1 MSEDGARRAAAPDGA
16 DGDAAVADTPVAP
29 VPGTATTD
37 ILVAGTAGGVGT
49 TTVAALVF
57 AAMVSDE
64 LGAPLL
70 LDHAAGELGL
80 RLPDG
85 DDVRLL
91 NDRLALHDLGPH
103 ARVGVGRLA
112 ERENLL
118 VLVAPAT
125 PVGCAAVARLL
136 EPLDGQPRLQR
147 LLVVLAGVFGRHRVG
162 TQLAALGQRIGPRSV
177 VVLPRDH
184 ALAAGGRIPTAR
196 LSTATVQAQRTLATV
211 LRERLRAL

>member
-1 MSEDGARRAAAPDGA
+1 MSDPAARRAAPPDVEA
-16 DGDAAVADTPVAP
+16 TASSTPVAP
-29 VPGTATTD
+29 APGTATTD

-57 AAMVSDE
+57 AAMTADE

-103 ARVGVGRLA
+103 AQVGVARLA
-112 ERENLL
+112 ERGNLL

-125 PVGCAAVARLL
+125 SVGCAAVDRLL
-136 EPLDGQPRLQR
+136 EPMAGQPRLQR

-162 TQLAALGQRIGPRSV
+162 PRVAALGQRIGPRSV

-196 LSTATVQAQRTLATV
+196 LAPATVTAQQQLAEV

>member
-1 MSEDGARRAAAPDGA
+1 MSEDGARRAAPPDA
-16 DGDAAVADTPVAP
+16 EARPAAATTPVAP
-29 VPGTATTD
+29 TPGTATTD

-49 TTVAALVF
+49 TTVAALIF
-57 AAMVSDE
+57 AAMAADE

-70 LDHAAGELGL
+70 LDHTAGELGL

-103 ARVGVGRLA
+103 AHVGVGRLA

-125 PVGCAAVARLL
+125 PVGCAAIGRLL
-136 EPLDGQPRLQR
+136 EPMEGQPRLQR
-147 LLVVLAGVFGRHRVG
+147 LLVVLAGVFGRHRIAPQV
-162 TQLAALGQRIGPRSV
+162 AALGQRIGPRSV
-177 VVLPRDH
+177 LVLPRDH

-196 LSTATVQAQRTLATV
+196 LAAATVNAQHQLAGV